1 MPTAS
6 ARPPAVPDAAAA
18 RFAAALEGLNPGG
31 RLALAVSGGADSL
44 ALLLLAAGWARS
56 APGRRLHVLT
66 VDHGL
71 RPESTREAEAV
82 TAQAAALG
90 LDHRVLRPDRPLPR
104 RGLEAAARACR
115 YDLMARWCRAEGVPA
130 LATGH
135 TLDDQ
140 AETLLLRL
148 ERGSGLDGLSAM
160 APESR
165 LGDIRLLRP
174 LLGFR
179 RAETAALVERAG
191 FVAADDPM
199 NHDEAFARVRLRR
212 AIHALGLDAEGLAAT
227 ADRLRRDRLA
237 IETLVDDLVRRAF
250 TLSPA
255 GVGGI
260 EVALLQQAPAP
271 LVERALARLIRAV
284 GGGAYPPRRD
294 RLDRLAAVIV
304 EGGDFPGATLGGCR
318 FLPGR
323 DHLRVLR
330 EARRLGPD
338 LVLRAGGA
346 GVWDGRFAVVAGS
359 SPVTIAAL
367 GAHRPEGLPALPA
380 AERHVLP
387 AVFSQGRLIAVP
399 TLEFG
404 TPQAARLRYCAPSMF
419 SA

>member
-1 MPTAS
+1 M
-6 ARPPAVPDAAAA
+6 AA
-18 RFAAALEGLNPGG
+18 RFAAALDALAPGG

-44 ALLLLAAGWARS
+44 ALLLLADGWTRA
-56 APGRRLHVLT
+56 APDRRLYVLT

-71 RPESTREAEAV
+71 RPESARETGAV
-82 TAQAAALG
+82 AAQATALG
-90 LDHRVLRPDRPLPR
+90 HDHAVLRPNRPLPR

-115 YDLMARWCRAEGVPA
+115 YELMAAWCRAAAVPA

-140 AETLLLRL
+140 AETLLMRL

-160 APESR
+160 APETR

-179 RAETAALVERAG
+179 RAETAALVARAG
-191 FVAADDPM
+191 LHAADDPM
-199 NHDEAFARVRLRR
+199 NHDPAFERVRIRR
-212 AIHALGLDAEGLAAT
+212 AMTTLGLDAEGLAAT
-227 ADRLRRDRLA
+227 ADRLRRDRAA

-260 EVALLQQAPAP
+260 EVAALRGTPAP

-294 RLDRLAAVIV
+294 RLDRLAALIA
-304 EGGDFPGATLGGCR
+304 GDGDFPGATLGGCR

-323 DHLRVLR
+323 GHVRVLR

-338 LVLRAGGA
+338 LELGAGAA
-346 GVWDGRFAVVAGS
+346 GVWDGRFAVVAGAQ
-359 SPVTIAAL
+359 PVTIAAL
-367 GAHRPEGLPALPA
+367 GAHRPQGLPALPA
-380 AERHVLP
+380 AERQVLP